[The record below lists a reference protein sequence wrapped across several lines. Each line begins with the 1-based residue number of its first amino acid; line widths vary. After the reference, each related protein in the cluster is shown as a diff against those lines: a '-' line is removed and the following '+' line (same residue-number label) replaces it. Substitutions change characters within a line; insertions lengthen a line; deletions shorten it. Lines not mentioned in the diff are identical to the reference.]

1 MTTTPLP
8 CPVAAL
14 VLAAGYSRRFGGDK
28 RKARWAPERS
38 LLAASLDLPRAA
50 LGEVWVVIRPDEQPG
65 DLALPEDVQVIQDAL
80 TLHGM
85 GHSIAA
91 SAHQLLKR
99 SSADALAIFLG
110 DMPAIRAST
119 LAALLAEAAPG
130 RIVLPTFDGQP
141 GHPVIF
147 GRDFWPQLTQL
158 SGDAGARAILQN
170 NSAAVRRIQV
180 DDPGVLQDID
190 QPEDLPR
197 AGA

>member
-28 RKARWAPERS
+28 RKARWTPERS
-38 LLAASLDLPRAA
+38 LLAASLDLPRAV

-65 DLALPEDVQVIQDAL
+65 DLALPEDVQVLQDAL

-91 SAHQLLKR
+91 GARHLLQR
-99 SSADALAIFLG
+99 SGADALAIFLG

-147 GRDFWPQLTQL
+147 GREFWPQLTQL
-158 SGDAGARAILQN
+158 TGDAGARAILQGN
-170 NSAAVRRIQV
+170 PKAVRRIRV

-190 QPEDLPR
+190 QPEDLPS

>member
-38 LLAASLDLPRAA
+38 LLAASLDLPRAV
-50 LGEVWVVIRPDEQPG
+50 LSEVWVVIRSDEQPG
-65 DLALPEDVQVIQDAL
+65 DLTLPNDVRVVQDAQ

-85 GHSIAA
+85 GYSIAA
-91 SAHQLLKR
+91 GARQLLKR

-110 DMPAIRAST
+110 DMPTIQAST
-119 LAALLAEAAPG
+119 LETLLAEAAPG
-130 RIVLPTFDGQP
+130 RIVLPIHEGRP

-158 SGDAGARAILQN
+158 SGDAGARTVLQDNSEAI
-170 NSAAVRRIQV
+170 RRIQV

>member
-28 RKARWAPERS
+28 RKARWTPERS
-38 LLAASLDLPRAA
+38 LLAASLDLPRAV

-65 DLALPEDVQVIQDAL
+65 DLTLPNDVRVVQDAQ

-85 GHSIAA
+85 GYSIAA
-91 SAHQLLKR
+91 GARQLLKR

-110 DMPAIRAST
+110 DMPTIQAST
-119 LAALLAEAAPG
+119 LETLLAEAAPG
-130 RIVLPTFDGQP
+130 RIVLPIHEGRP

-158 SGDAGARAILQN
+158 SGDAGARTVLQDNSEAI
-170 NSAAVRRIQV
+170 RRIQV

>member
-28 RKARWAPERS
+28 RKARWTPERS
-38 LLAASLDLPRAA
+38 LLDASLALPRAVQ
-50 LGEVWVVIRPDEQPG
+50 GEVWVVIRPDELSC
-65 DLALPEDVQVIQDAL
+65 DLALPEDVRVVQDAQ

-91 SAHQLLKR
+91 GARQLLQC

-110 DMPAIRAST
+110 DMPAIQAST
-119 LAALLAEAAPG
+119 LEILLAEAAPG
-130 RIVLPTFDGQP
+130 RIVLPTFQGQP

-147 GRDFWPQLTQL
+147 GRDFWPQLAQL
-158 SGDAGARAILQN
+158 SGDSGARTILQRC
-170 NSAAVRRIQV
+170 AEAIRHIVV

>member
-38 LLAASLDLPRAA
+38 LLAASLDLPRAV
-50 LGEVWVVIRPDEQPG
+50 LSEVWVVIRPDEQPG
-65 DLALPEDVQVIQDAL
+65 DLTLPNDVRVVQDAQ

-85 GHSIAA
+85 GYSIAA
-91 SAHQLLKR
+91 GARQLLKR

-110 DMPAIRAST
+110 DMPTIQAST
-119 LAALLAEAAPG
+119 LETLLAEAAPG
-130 RIVLPTFDGQP
+130 RIVLPIHEGRP

-158 SGDAGARAILQN
+158 SGDAGARTVLQDNSEAI
-170 NSAAVRRIQV
+170 RRIQV

>member
-28 RKARWAPERS
+28 RKVRWTPERS
-38 LLAASLDLPRAA
+38 LLAASLDLPRAV
-50 LGEVWVVIRPDEQPG
+50 LNEVWVVIRPDEPPD
-65 DLALPEDVQVIQDAL
+65 DLALPDDVRVVQDAR

-85 GHSIAA
+85 GYSIAA
-91 SAHQLLKR
+91 GARQLLQC
-99 SSADALAIFLG
+99 SSADAVAIFLG
-110 DMPAIRAST
+110 DMPAIQAST
-119 LAALLAEAAPG
+119 LETLLAEAAPG
-130 RIVLPTFDGQP
+130 RIVLPIHEGRS

-158 SGDAGARAILQN
+158 TGDAGAKAILQGN
-170 NSAAVRRIQV
+170 PQTVRRIKV
-180 DDPGVLQDID
+180 DDHGVLQDID
-190 QPEDLPR
+190 QPDDLPR